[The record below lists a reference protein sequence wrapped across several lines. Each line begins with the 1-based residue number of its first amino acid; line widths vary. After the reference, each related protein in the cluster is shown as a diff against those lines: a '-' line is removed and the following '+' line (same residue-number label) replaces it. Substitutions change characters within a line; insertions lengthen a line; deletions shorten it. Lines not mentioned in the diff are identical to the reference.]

1 MNKNELINEL
11 KKCKNKEEVKEL
23 LKNNDI
29 DIKEEIIDNYFNDSS
44 LSDLELSNVD
54 GGCNSIADA
63 LARTYNSGD
72 SPKFYLN
79 QKVTNSG
86 SFGIIVKVYPIKV
99 SYNDGAYKG
108 DMFKYD
114 VKDSFNRILY
124 NVAECY
130 LREYTE

>member
-1 MNKNELINEL
+1 MNKTELLNEL
-11 KKCKNKEEVKEL
+11 KNCKNKEEVKEL

-29 DIKEEIIDNYFNDSS
+29 DVKEEVIDKYYNKSS
-44 LSDLELSNVD
+44 LSDLELSNVN

-86 SFGIIVKVYPIKV
+86 SFGIIVKVYPNKV
-99 SYNDGAYKG
+99 SYNDAAYKG
-108 DMFKYD
+108 EMFKYD